1 MAAYLAVF
9 VFLLLVCSSCRADDK
24 LTPARPL
31 SPGDELISSG
41 GVFALGFFSLTNSS
55 SDLYVG
61 VWYNQIPVRTYVWVA
76 NRNTPIKKSSSVK
89 LVLTNDSDLVLSDS
103 NGGGGAVWTTANSN
117 NVAAAGGGVGATAV
131 LLDSGNFVVRLPN
144 GSEVWR
150 SFDHPTDTIVPNVS
164 FSLSYMANSLDRF
177 VAWRGPNDPSAG
189 DFTMGGDSS
198 SDLQIVVWNGTR
210 PYWRR
215 AAWTGA
221 SIFGVIQTNTSF
233 KLYQT
238 IDGDMADGYSFKL
251 TVADGSPPMRMTLDY
266 TGELTFQSWDGNTS
280 SWTVFTRFP
289 TGCDKYASCGPFGYC
304 DGIGATATPTCKCL
318 DGFVPVD
325 GGHDVSRGCR
335 RKEEEVGCVG
345 GSGGDG
351 FLTLPSMRTPDK
363 FLYVRNRSFDQCTA
377 ECSRN
382 CSCTAYAYAI
392 LNNADATED
401 RSRCLVWMGELV
413 DTGKFSDGAGG
424 ENLYLRIPG
433 SRGMYFDNLYANNK
447 MKSTVLK
454 IVLPV
459 AAGLLLILVGICLVR
474 KSRGNQPSKKVQSKY
489 PFQHMNDSNEVG
501 SENVELSSVDLDSV
515 LTATNNFSDYNLLGK
530 GGFGKVYK
538 GVLEGGIEVAVKRL
552 SKGSGQ
558 GVEEFRNEVVL
569 IAKLQHRNLVRL
581 LGCCIHE
588 DEKLLIYEYLPNR
601 SLDAFLFGI
610 LMMSDNKFHSTLI
623 LEDANRKNTLDWPT
637 RFKIIK
643 GVARGLLYLHQDSR
657 LTIIHRDLKTS
668 NILLD
673 TEMSPKIS
681 DFGMARIFGGNEQQA
696 NTTRVVGTYGYMSP
710 EYALD
715 GYFSVKSDTYSFGV
729 ILLEVV
735 SGLKISSA
743 HLKVDCSNLIAYAWS
758 LWKDGNARD
767 FVDSSIV
774 ESCPLHEVLRCI
786 HLGLLCIQDQPS
798 ARPLMSS
805 IVFMLE
811 NETAVLPAPKEPI
824 YFTRREYGTDE
835 DTRDSMRSRSLN
847 HMSITAEDGR

>member
-41 GVFALGFFSLTNSS
+41 GVFALGFFSLTNST

-61 VWYNQIPVRTYVWVA
+61 VWYNQIPVHTYVWVA

-103 NGGGGAVWTTANSN
+103 NGGGGGGAVWTTANSN
-117 NVAAAGGGVGATAV
+117 NVAAAGGGAGATAV

-164 FSLSYMANSLDRF
+164 FSLSYMANSLDRI

-280 SWTVFTRFP
+280 SWTVFSRFP

-325 GGHDVSRGCR
+325 SSHDVSRGCR

-345 GSGGDG
+345 RRRRRWLLDH
-351 FLTLPSMRTPDK
+351 
-363 FLYVRNRSFDQCTA
+363 A
-377 ECSRN
+377 EH
-382 CSCTAYAYAI
+382 
-392 LNNADATED
+392 E
-401 RSRCLVWMGELV
+401 
-413 DTGKFSDGAGG
+413 DTGQVLVREEQK
-424 ENLYLRIPG
+424 LRSVHRRVQPQ
-433 SRGMYFDNLYANNK
+433 
-447 MKSTVLK
+447 
-454 IVLPV
+454 
-459 AAGLLLILVGICLVR
+459 LLLHGLCLC
-474 KSRGNQPSKKVQSKY
+474 N
-489 PFQHMNDSNEVG
+489 
-501 SENVELSSVDLDSV
+501 
-515 LTATNNFSDYNLLGK
+515 
-530 GGFGKVYK
+530 
-538 GVLEGGIEVAVKRL
+538 
-552 SKGSGQ
+552 
-558 GVEEFRNEVVL
+558 
-569 IAKLQHRNLVRL
+569 
-581 LGCCIHE
+581 
-588 DEKLLIYEYLPNR
+588 
-601 SLDAFLFGI
+601 
-610 LMMSDNKFHSTLI
+610 
-623 LEDANRKNTLDWPT
+623 
-637 RFKIIK
+637 
-643 GVARGLLYLHQDSR
+643 
-657 LTIIHRDLKTS
+657 
-668 NILLD
+668 
-673 TEMSPKIS
+673 
-681 DFGMARIFGGNEQQA
+681 
-696 NTTRVVGTYGYMSP
+696 P
-710 EYALD
+710 E
-715 GYFSVKSDTYSFGV
+715 
-729 ILLEVV
+729 
-735 SGLKISSA
+735 
-743 HLKVDCSNLIAYAWS
+743 
-758 LWKDGNARD
+758 
-767 FVDSSIV
+767 
-774 ESCPLHEVLRCI
+774 
-786 HLGLLCIQDQPS
+786 
-798 ARPLMSS
+798 
-805 IVFMLE
+805 
-811 NETAVLPAPKEPI
+811 
-824 YFTRREYGTDE
+824 
-835 DTRDSMRSRSLN
+835 
-847 HMSITAEDGR
+847 

>member
-41 GVFALGFFSLTNSS
+41 GVFALGFFSLTNST

-61 VWYNQIPVRTYVWVA
+61 VWYNQIPVHTYVWVA

-103 NGGGGAVWTTANSN
+103 NGGGGGGAVWTTANSN
-117 NVAAAGGGVGATAV
+117 NVAAAGGGAGATAV

-164 FSLSYMANSLDRF
+164 FSLSYMANSLDRI

-280 SWTVFTRFP
+280 SWTVFSRFP

-325 GGHDVSRGCR
+325 SSHDVSRGCR
-335 RKEEEVGCVG
+335 RKEEEMGCVG
-345 GSGGDG
+345 GGGGDG
-351 FLTLPSMRTPDK
+351 FLTMPSMRTPDK

-433 SRGMYFDNLYANNK
+433 SRGMYFDNLY
-447 MKSTVLK
+447 
-454 IVLPV
+454 
-459 AAGLLLILVGICLVR
+459 
-474 KSRGNQPSKKVQSKY
+474 
-489 PFQHMNDSNEVG
+489 
-501 SENVELSSVDLDSV
+501 
-515 LTATNNFSDYNLLGK
+515 
-530 GGFGKVYK
+530 
-538 GVLEGGIEVAVKRL
+538 GVL
-552 SKGSGQ
+552 
-558 GVEEFRNEVVL
+558 
-569 IAKLQHRNLVRL
+569 
-581 LGCCIHE
+581 
-588 DEKLLIYEYLPNR
+588 Y
-601 SLDAFLFGI
+601 
-610 LMMSDNKFHSTLI
+610 
-623 LEDANRKNTLDWPT
+623 W
-637 RFKIIK
+637 
-643 GVARGLLYLHQDSR
+643 
-657 LTIIHRDLKTS
+657 
-668 NILLD
+668 
-673 TEMSPKIS
+673 
-681 DFGMARIFGGNEQQA
+681 
-696 NTTRVVGTYGYMSP
+696 
-710 EYALD
+710 
-715 GYFSVKSDTYSFGV
+715 
-729 ILLEVV
+729 
-735 SGLKISSA
+735 
-743 HLKVDCSNLIAYAWS
+743 
-758 LWKDGNARD
+758 
-767 FVDSSIV
+767 
-774 ESCPLHEVLRCI
+774 
-786 HLGLLCIQDQPS
+786 
-798 ARPLMSS
+798 
-805 IVFMLE
+805 
-811 NETAVLPAPKEPI
+811 
-824 YFTRREYGTDE
+824 
-835 DTRDSMRSRSLN
+835 
-847 HMSITAEDGR
+847 